1 MPKEVSGHSK
11 GRVKPIPKVD
21 RGTGKRVSQIVLKM
35 CGKFIQSGSG
45 KLAAYHRVKNY
56 VSR

>member
-45 KLAAYHRVKNY
+45 K
-56 VSR
+56 